1 MKSLSLGTV
10 LEKNFC
16 SNLSNYLN
24 VFFEE
29 KRYFKGGIDS
39 LKILNKYIFNKNKV
53 LPIYRSSLIDRIY
66 KMKANYFFDVI
77 NVEEYEGENDV
88 NPSSYNTS
96 FGSFSS
102 SYSSSFVSY
111 NSYSGSFL
119 STSFSYDSFSSYA
132 LRSSYQGSYASSY
145 GNIGSFRHYGSY
157 IGSYMMY
164 GSYRGSYGSFGSYG
178 SYGSYNFY
186 KVYSNSEHYKT
197 FDNENI
203 DDSENNNTMVF
214 KRNIGYPKS
223 IGIKK
228 NEYKN
233 KDMIILSQIEDKDFV
248 TGYGL
253 ELI

>member
-1 MKSLSLGTV
+1 MTDS
-10 LEKNFC
+10 
-16 SNLSNYLN
+16 
-24 VFFEE
+24 VFN
-29 KRYFKGGIDS
+29 KIYFKHNYI
-39 LKILNKYIFNKNKV
+39 NKPRYS
-53 LPIYRSSLIDRIY
+53 SSLIDRIY
-66 KMKANYFFDVI
+66 KMKANYFFNVI

-119 STSFSYDSFSSYA
+119 STSFSYGSFSSYA

-164 GSYRGSYGSFGSYG
+164 GSYRGSYGS
-178 SYGSYNFY
+178 YGSYNFY
-186 KVYSNSEHYKT
+186 KVYSNSGHYKT

-203 DDSENNNTMVF
+203 DDSKNNNTMIF

-233 KDMIILSQIEDKDFV
+233 KNMVILSQIEEKDFV